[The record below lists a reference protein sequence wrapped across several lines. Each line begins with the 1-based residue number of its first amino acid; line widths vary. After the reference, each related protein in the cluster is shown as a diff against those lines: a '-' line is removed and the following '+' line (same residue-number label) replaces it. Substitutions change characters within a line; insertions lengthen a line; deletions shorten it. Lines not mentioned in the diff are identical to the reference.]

1 MLNIHKPFH
10 QKYRPLNLDELV
22 GQEFI
27 SITLKQALISQ
38 KIAPA
43 YLFNGPR
50 GTGKTSSAR
59 IFAKSLNCLTS
70 KQPTPNPCGK
80 CELCIQIAEG
90 NALDIIEIDA
100 ASNTGVENIREII
113 DRARFAPTQ
122 ARWKVYVIDEC
133 HMLSTAASN
142 ALLKTIEEPP
152 ERVIFILATTNPERV
167 INTIQSRCQKFDFK
181 RISSNTIFHNLSAIA
196 KKESIKFEDQ
206 ALKLIAKRSNG
217 GMRDAQSLLDQL
229 SLLPNGITAKN
240 VQSLLGEVSENDL
253 TDLINALINNEPE
266 SLLISC
272 NNLYN
277 AGNEPNEILVGL
289 LNITRDLLLKTL
301 NNNYS
306 EMYYTSIE
314 FQNELNKFSYKI
326 SKNRIIDWHNKL
338 KNVDYQIKTSD
349 NPRLWLEIHLTS
361 LLEENI
367 NKTIINKKELINKQ
381 VISDDN
387 RNHNESGNFNKKEL
401 INKQVISE
409 DNKNHNESGDFNKK
423 ELINKQVI
431 SEDNK
436 NHNESGD
443 FNKKELINKQVISE
457 DNKNH
462 NESGDFNKKE
472 LINNQDI
479 NQNSKNDNQTD
490 YLKEKWDLILS
501 KLELPSTKMLLSQQ
515 AELASI
521 DSNEVLIALSPNWEN
536 MIKSRKVII
545 ENAIKKVFGD
555 KVKLNFSSKKI
566 NITKTAKLQEKEI
579 KKLNDN
585 KQKESTGFQ
594 NSPSPTNKPK
604 TEFYDNSSKNLAN
617 FFNGEIIDLDE

>member
-59 IFAKSLNCLTS
+59 IFAKSLNCLSS

-152 ERVIFILATTNPERV
+152 EKVVFILATTNPERV

-181 RISSNTIFHNLSAIA
+181 RISSNTIFNNLSAIA
-196 KKESIKFEDQ
+196 NKESIKFEDQ

-229 SLLPNGITAKN
+229 SLLPNGVTTKN
-240 VQSLLGEVSENDL
+240 VRSLLGEVSENDL
-253 TDLINALINNEPE
+253 TDLINALINNQPE

-272 NNLYN
+272 NNLYD

-314 FQNELNKFSYKI
+314 FQDELNKFSYNI

-367 NKTIINKKELINKQ
+367 NQSI
-381 VISDDN
+381 
-387 RNHNESGNFNKKEL
+387 FNKKEL
-401 INKQVISE
+401 INNQ
-409 DNKNHNESGDFNKK
+409 D
-423 ELINKQVI
+423 INQ
-431 SEDNK
+431 
-436 NHNESGD
+436 
-443 FNKKELINKQVISE
+443 
-457 DNKNH
+457 

-490 YLKEKWDLILS
+490 YLKEKWELILS

-566 NITKTAKLQEKEI
+566 NITKTAKLQDKVI

-585 KQKESTGFQ
+585 NEKQSTAFQ

-604 TEFYDNSSKNLAN
+604 PESYNNSPKNLAN

>member
-59 IFAKSLNCLTS
+59 IFAKSLNCLSS
-70 KQPTPNPCGK
+70 KQPTTNPCGK

-152 ERVIFILATTNPERV
+152 ERVVFILATTNPERV

-181 RISSNTIFHNLSAIA
+181 RISSNTIFNNLSAIA
-196 KKESIKFEDQ
+196 NKESIKFEDQ

-229 SLLPNGITAKN
+229 SLLPNGVTTKN

-253 TDLINALINNEPE
+253 TDLINALINNQPE

-272 NNLYN
+272 NKLYD

-306 EMYYTSIE
+306 EIYYTSSE

-326 SKNRIIDWHNKL
+326 SKNRIIEWHNKL

-367 NKTIINKKELINKQ
+367 NQTIIDKKELINKK
-381 VISDDN
+381 VISEDN
-387 RNHNESGNFNKKEL
+387 KNQNELEDFNKKEL
-401 INKQVISE
+401 INNQVI
-409 DNKNHNESGDFNKK
+409 NQNESGDFNKK
-423 ELINKQVI
+423 ELT
-431 SEDNK
+431 
-436 NHNESGD
+436 
-443 FNKKELINKQVISE
+443 
-457 DNKNH
+457 
-462 NESGDFNKKE
+462 
-472 LINNQDI
+472 NNQDI
-479 NQNSKNDNQTD
+479 NQNSKNDNKTD
-490 YLKEKWDLILS
+490 YLKEKWELILS

-555 KVKLNFSSKKI
+555 KAKLNFSSKKI
-566 NITKTAKLQEKEI
+566 NITKTAKSQENVI
-579 KKLNDN
+579 KKLNEN
-585 KQKESTGFQ
+585 KEKQSTNFQ

-604 TEFYDNSSKNLAN
+604 SESYDNSSKNLAN

>member
-59 IFAKSLNCLTS
+59 IFAKSLNCLSS

-152 ERVIFILATTNPERV
+152 ERVVFILATTNPERV

-181 RISSNTIFHNLSAIA
+181 RISSNTIFNNLSAIA
-196 KKESIKFEDQ
+196 NKESIKFEDQ

-229 SLLPNGITAKN
+229 SLLPNGVTTKN
-240 VQSLLGEVSENDL
+240 VRSLLGEVSENDL
-253 TDLINALINNEPE
+253 TDLINALINNQPE

-272 NNLYN
+272 NNLYD

-314 FQNELNKFSYKI
+314 FQDELNKFSYNI

-367 NKTIINKKELINKQ
+367 NQSI
-381 VISDDN
+381 
-387 RNHNESGNFNKKEL
+387 FNKKEL
-401 INKQVISE
+401 INNQDI
-409 DNKNHNESGDFNKK
+409 NQNESGDFNKK
-423 ELINKQVI
+423 ELINNQ
-431 SEDNK
+431 D
-436 NHNESGD
+436 
-443 FNKKELINKQVISE
+443 INQ
-457 DNKNH
+457 

-490 YLKEKWDLILS
+490 YLKEKWELILS

-515 AELASI
+515 AELASF

-566 NITKTAKLQEKEI
+566 NITKTAKLQDKVI

-585 KQKESTGFQ
+585 NEKQSTAFQ

-604 TEFYDNSSKNLAN
+604 PESYNNSPKNLAN

>member
-59 IFAKSLNCLTS
+59 IFAKSLNCLS
-70 KQPTPNPCGK
+70 SEQPTPNPCGK

-152 ERVIFILATTNPERV
+152 ERVVFILATTNPERV

-181 RISSNTIFHNLSAIA
+181 RISSNTIFNNLSAIA
-196 KKESIKFEDQ
+196 NKESIKFEDQ

-229 SLLPNGITAKN
+229 SLLPNGVTTKN
-240 VQSLLGEVSENDL
+240 VRSLLGEVSENDL
-253 TDLINALINNEPE
+253 TDLINALINNQPE

-272 NNLYN
+272 NNLYD

-314 FQNELNKFSYKI
+314 FQDELNKFSYNI

-367 NKTIINKKELINKQ
+367 NQSI
-381 VISDDN
+381 
-387 RNHNESGNFNKKEL
+387 FNKKEL
-401 INKQVISE
+401 INNQ
-409 DNKNHNESGDFNKK
+409 D
-423 ELINKQVI
+423 INQ
-431 SEDNK
+431 
-436 NHNESGD
+436 
-443 FNKKELINKQVISE
+443 
-457 DNKNH
+457 

-490 YLKEKWDLILS
+490 YLKEKWELILS

-515 AELASI
+515 AELASF

-566 NITKTAKLQEKEI
+566 NITKTAKLQDKVI

-585 KQKESTGFQ
+585 NEKQSTAFQ

-604 TEFYDNSSKNLAN
+604 PESYNNSPKNLAN

>member
-59 IFAKSLNCLTS
+59 IFAKSLNCLSS

-152 ERVIFILATTNPERV
+152 EKVVFILATTNPERV

-181 RISSNTIFHNLSAIA
+181 RISSNTIFNNLSAIA
-196 KKESIKFEDQ
+196 NKESIKFEDQ

-229 SLLPNGITAKN
+229 SLLPNGVTTKN
-240 VQSLLGEVSENDL
+240 VRSLLGEVSENDL
-253 TDLINALINNEPE
+253 TDLINALINNQPE

-272 NNLYN
+272 NNLYD

-314 FQNELNKFSYKI
+314 FQDELNKFSYNI

-367 NKTIINKKELINKQ
+367 NQSI
-381 VISDDN
+381 
-387 RNHNESGNFNKKEL
+387 FNKKEL
-401 INKQVISE
+401 INNQ
-409 DNKNHNESGDFNKK
+409 D
-423 ELINKQVI
+423 INQ
-431 SEDNK
+431 
-436 NHNESGD
+436 
-443 FNKKELINKQVISE
+443 
-457 DNKNH
+457 

-490 YLKEKWDLILS
+490 YLKEKWELILS

-515 AELASI
+515 AELASF

-566 NITKTAKLQEKEI
+566 NITKTAKLQDKVI

-585 KQKESTGFQ
+585 NEKQSTGFQ
-594 NSPSPTNKPK
+594 NSPTQIIKPK
-604 TEFYDNSSKNLAN
+604 PESYNNSPKNLAN

>member
-59 IFAKSLNCLTS
+59 IFAKSLNCLS
-70 KQPTPNPCGK
+70 SEQPTPNPCGK

-152 ERVIFILATTNPERV
+152 ERVVFILATTNPERV

-196 KKESIKFEDQ
+196 NKESIKFEDQ

-229 SLLPNGITAKN
+229 SLLPNGVTTKN
-240 VQSLLGEVSENDL
+240 VQNLLGEVSENDL

-272 NNLYN
+272 NNLYD

-326 SKNRIIDWHNKL
+326 SKNRIIEWHNKL

-367 NKTIINKKELINKQ
+367 NKTIINKKELINK
-381 VISDDN
+381 
-387 RNHNESGNFNKKEL
+387 EF
-401 INKQVISE
+401 ISE
-409 DNKNHNESGDFNKK
+409 DNKNNNESGN
-423 ELINKQVI
+423 
-431 SEDNK
+431 
-436 NHNESGD
+436 
-443 FNKKELINKQVISE
+443 
-457 DNKNH
+457 
-462 NESGDFNKKE
+462 FNKKE

-490 YLKEKWDLILS
+490 YLKEKWELILS

-566 NITKTAKLQEKEI
+566 NSTKPAKLQEKEI

-585 KQKESTGFQ
+585 KEKQSTGFQ

>member
-10 QKYRPLNLDELV
+10 QKYRPINLDELV

-59 IFAKSLNCLTS
+59 IFAKSLNCLSTE
-70 KQPTPNPCGK
+70 KPTPNPCGE
-80 CELCIQIAEG
+80 CELCIQITDG

-152 ERVIFILATTNPERV
+152 ERVVFILATTNPERV

-181 RISSNTIFHNLSAIA
+181 RISSNTIFHNLSDIA
-196 KKESIKFEDQ
+196 NKESIKFEDQ

-229 SLLPNGITAKN
+229 SLLPNGITTKN
-240 VQSLLGEVSENDL
+240 VQNLLGEVSENDL
-253 TDLINALINNEPE
+253 TNLINALINNEPG

-272 NNLYN
+272 NNLYD
-277 AGNEPNEILVGL
+277 AGNEPHEILVGL

-306 EMYYTSIE
+306 DMYYTSID
-314 FQNELNKFSYKI
+314 FQSELNKFSYNI
-326 SKNRIIDWHNKL
+326 SKNRIIEWHNKL

-361 LLEENI
+361 LLEKNDKENI
-367 NKTIINKKELINKQ
+367 VNNVKNNNVNLNQNTINNKKLITNK
-381 VISDDN
+381 VISDNNRELITNKVISDN
-387 RNHNESGNFNKKEL
+387 NRELITNKVISDNNRELITNKVISDNNNNQNQSETFNK
-401 INKQVISE
+401 
-409 DNKNHNESGDFNKK
+409 D
-423 ELINKQVI
+423 
-431 SEDNK
+431 
-436 NHNESGD
+436 
-443 FNKKELINKQVISE
+443 
-457 DNKNH
+457 
-462 NESGDFNKKE
+462 
-472 LINNQDI
+472 LINNQD
-479 NQNSKNDNQTD
+479 NNKNSKNDSQTD
-490 YLKEKWDLILS
+490 YLKEKWELILS

-545 ENAIKKVFGD
+545 ENAIKKVFWG
-555 KVKLNFSSKKI
+555 
-566 NITKTAKLQEKEI
+566 
-579 KKLNDN
+579 
-585 KQKESTGFQ
+585 
-594 NSPSPTNKPK
+594 
-604 TEFYDNSSKNLAN
+604 
-617 FFNGEIIDLDE
+617 

>member
-1 MLNIHKPFH
+1 MLNKHKPFH
-10 QKYRPLNLDELV
+10 QKYRPNNLDELN
-22 GQEFI
+22 GQDFI

-59 IFAKSLNCLTS
+59 IFAKSLNCLS
-70 KQPTPNPCGK
+70 SNHPTADPCGN
-80 CELCIQIAEG
+80 CELCKQIADG

-152 ERVIFILATTNPERV
+152 ARVVFILATTNPERV

-181 RISSNTIFHNLSAIA
+181 RISSNTIFHNLSEIA
-196 KKESIKFEDQ
+196 NKEKIKYEDQ

-229 SLLPNGITAKN
+229 SLLPNGITTKN
-240 VQSLLGEVSENDL
+240 VQDLLGEVSEKDL
-253 TDLINALINNEPE
+253 TNLINALINNDPE
-266 SLLISC
+266 SLLINC
-272 NNLYN
+272 NNLYD
-277 AGNEPNEILVGL
+277 AGNEPHEILVGI

-306 EMYYTSIE
+306 DIYYTSID
-314 FQNELNKFSYKI
+314 FQNELSNFSNKINKS
-326 SKNRIIDWHNKL
+326 RIIDWHNKL

-361 LLEENI
+361 LLEKNDNENI
-367 NKTIINKKELINKQ
+367 VNNLKSNQVKLNQKNINSGVVINEQVITDNTKNKIESEICDNQEFNSNQIETKTADNRGLINKQ
-381 VISDDN
+381 DN
-387 RNHNESGNFNKKEL
+387 ITNSRNDKE
-401 INKQVISE
+401 IN
-409 DNKNHNESGDFNKK
+409 D
-423 ELINKQVI
+423 
-431 SEDNK
+431 
-436 NHNESGD
+436 
-443 FNKKELINKQVISE
+443 
-457 DNKNH
+457 
-462 NESGDFNKKE
+462 
-472 LINNQDI
+472 
-479 NQNSKNDNQTD
+479 
-490 YLKEKWDLILS
+490 LKEKWELILS
-501 KLELPSTKMLLSQQ
+501 KLELPSTRMLLSQQ
-515 AELASI
+515 AELASV
-521 DSNEVLIALSPNWEN
+521 DSNEVVIALSPNWEN

-545 ENAIKKVFGD
+545 ENAIKKIFGD
-555 KVKLNFSSKKI
+555 QIKLNFSSKNL
-566 NITKTAKLQEKEI
+566 NITNSEKAKAKEI
-579 KKLNDN
+579 KTLPEN
-585 KQKESTGFQ
+585 KVIEKNNFQNSEALPKKSQKES
-594 NSPSPTNKPK
+594 
-604 TEFYDNSSKNLAN
+604 YDNSSKNLAN

>member
-59 IFAKSLNCLTS
+59 IFAKSLNCLSS

-152 ERVIFILATTNPERV
+152 ERVVFILATTNPERV

-181 RISSNTIFHNLSAIA
+181 RISSNTIFNNLSAIA
-196 KKESIKFEDQ
+196 NKESIKFEDQ

-217 GMRDAQSLLDQL
+217 GMRDAQSFLDQL
-229 SLLPNGITAKN
+229 SLLPNGVTTKN
-240 VQSLLGEVSENDL
+240 VQNLLGEVSENDL

-272 NNLYN
+272 NNLYD

-314 FQNELNKFSYKI
+314 FQNELNKFSCNI
-326 SKNRIIDWHNKL
+326 SKSRIIDWHNKL

-381 VISDDN
+381 VIS
-387 RNHNESGNFNKKEL
+387 
-401 INKQVISE
+401 E
-409 DNKNHNESGDFNKK
+409 DNKNHNESGN
-423 ELINKQVI
+423 
-431 SEDNK
+431 
-436 NHNESGD
+436 
-443 FNKKELINKQVISE
+443 
-457 DNKNH
+457 
-462 NESGDFNKKE
+462 FNKKE

-490 YLKEKWDLILS
+490 YLKEKWELILS

-515 AELASI
+515 AELANI

-566 NITKTAKLQEKEI
+566 NITKTAKLQDKVI
-579 KKLNDN
+579 KRLNDN
-585 KQKESTGFQ
+585 NEKQSTGFQ

-604 TEFYDNSSKNLAN
+604 PESYNNSPKNLAN
-617 FFNGEIIDLDE
+617 FFNGEIVDLDE

>member
-59 IFAKSLNCLTS
+59 IFAKSLNCLSS

-152 ERVIFILATTNPERV
+152 ERVVFILATTNPERV

-196 KKESIKFEDQ
+196 NKESIKFEDQ

-229 SLLPNGITAKN
+229 SLLPNGVTTKN
-240 VQSLLGEVSENDL
+240 VRSLLGEVSENDL
-253 TDLINALINNEPE
+253 TDLINALINNQPE

-272 NNLYN
+272 NNLYD

-314 FQNELNKFSYKI
+314 FQDELNKFSYNI

-367 NKTIINKKELINKQ
+367 NQSI
-381 VISDDN
+381 
-387 RNHNESGNFNKKEL
+387 FNKKEL
-401 INKQVISE
+401 INNQ
-409 DNKNHNESGDFNKK
+409 D
-423 ELINKQVI
+423 INQ
-431 SEDNK
+431 
-436 NHNESGD
+436 
-443 FNKKELINKQVISE
+443 
-457 DNKNH
+457 

-490 YLKEKWDLILS
+490 YLKEKWELILS

-515 AELASI
+515 AELASF

-566 NITKTAKLQEKEI
+566 NITKTAKLQDKVI

-585 KQKESTGFQ
+585 NEKQSTAFQ

-604 TEFYDNSSKNLAN
+604 PESYNNSPKNLAN

>member
-59 IFAKSLNCLTS
+59 IFAKSLNCLS
-70 KQPTPNPCGK
+70 SEQPTPNPCGK

-100 ASNTGVENIREII
+100 ASNTGVENIRELI

-152 ERVIFILATTNPERV
+152 ERVVFILATTNPERV

-196 KKESIKFEDQ
+196 NKESIKFEDQ

-217 GMRDAQSLLDQL
+217 GMRDAQSFLDQL
-229 SLLPNGITAKN
+229 SLLPNGVTTKN
-240 VQSLLGEVSENDL
+240 VQNLLGEVSENDL
-253 TDLINALINNEPE
+253 TDLVNALIDNEPE

-272 NNLYN
+272 NNLYD

-306 EMYYTSIE
+306 EIYYTSIE

-326 SKNRIIDWHNKL
+326 SKNRIIEWHNKL
-338 KNVDYQIKTSD
+338 KNVDYQIKASD

-381 VISDDN
+381 VIS
-387 RNHNESGNFNKKEL
+387 
-401 INKQVISE
+401 Q
-409 DNKNHNESGDFNKK
+409 DNKNNNESGDFNKK

-431 SEDNK
+431 SQDNK
-436 NHNESGD
+436 NNNESGD
-443 FNKKELINKQVISE
+443 FNKKELINKQVISQ
-457 DNKNH
+457 DNKNN

-472 LINNQDI
+472 LTNNQNI
-479 NQNSKNDNQTD
+479 NQNSKNDDQTA
-490 YLKEKWDLILS
+490 YLKEKWELILS
-501 KLELPSTKMLLSQQ
+501 KLELPSTRMLLSQQ
-515 AELASI
+515 AELANI
-521 DSNEVLIALSPNWEN
+521 DSNEVSIALSPNWEN

-566 NITKTAKLQEKEI
+566 NSTKTAKLQEKEI

-585 KQKESTGFQ
+585 KEKQSTGFQ
-594 NSPSPTNKPK
+594 NSPSPTNKPI